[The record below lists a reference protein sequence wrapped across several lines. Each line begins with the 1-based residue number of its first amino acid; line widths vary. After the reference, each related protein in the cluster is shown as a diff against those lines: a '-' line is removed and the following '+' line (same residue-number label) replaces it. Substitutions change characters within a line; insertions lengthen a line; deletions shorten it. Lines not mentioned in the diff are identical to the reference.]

1 LGRTFV
7 NLVTGTSLI
16 DLPTDEKTGNLI
28 WRDKAPQI
36 DKPFADF
43 IDELMAPLP
52 GQRPQTTEV
61 ILQRLERLPFKAK
74 LHRVITSKS
83 FQIGAGILGVLSL
96 FGLFYVSLPFI
107 ANYYLDQGKKAQREN
122 HFIEAQNDFN
132 QAIKYNLNLTDSI
145 SQFYFDQADRRGNT
159 LETSRKYYELA
170 IKLNPEYEDAYT
182 NLAIICQALSDDKCI
197 KNSYQTLFKLNPKSW
212 LGHYTLG
219 SFYDDRT
226 EYRLAEEQYKL
237 AIKNNSQAVAAINNL
252 SRLKNLTGDY
262 NTAVSLALDGLQKTK
277 DSESQATLYKN
288 LGWAKLGQKKYSEA
302 KEYLEKAIKL
312 DSKRTDAYCLLAQV
326 HEALGEINHAR
337 ISWEVCLVA
346 ESNQLEVQ
354 KWRKQVLKR
363 LLGDIVPGSSP

>member
-1 LGRTFV
+1 IDK
-7 NLVTGTSLI
+7 NIADLI
-16 DLPTDEKTGNLI
+16 DD
-28 WRDKAPQI
+28 
-36 DKPFADF
+36 
-43 IDELMAPLP
+43 LMAPFP
-52 GQRPQTTEV
+52 GQRPQSTQV
-61 ILQRLERLPFKAK
+61 IIQRLERLPLQSK

-83 FQIGAGILGVLSL
+83 FQICASVVGALSL
-96 FGLFYVSLPFI
+96 FGLFYASLPFI
-107 ANYYLDQGKKAQREN
+107 ANYYLDQGKKAQQEN
-122 HFIEAQNDFN
+122 RFADAQNYFN
-132 QAIKYNLNLTDSI
+132 QAIKYNSNLTSSI
-145 SQFYFDQADRRGNT
+145 SQFYFEQADRRGNT
-159 LETSRKYYELA
+159 LEASRKYYELT
-170 IKLNPEYEDAYT
+170 IKLNPKYEDAYT
-182 NLAIICQALSDDKCI
+182 NLALICQEMSDDNCI
-197 KNSYQTLFKLNPKSW
+197 KSSYEALFRLNPKSW

-219 SFYDDRT
+219 SFYDERT
-226 EYRLAEEQYKL
+226 EYTLAEEQYNL

-252 SRLKNLTGDY
+252 SRLKNITGDY

-277 DSESQATLYKN
+277 DPESQATLYKN

-302 KEYLEKAIKL
+302 KQYLEKATDL